1 MYREVPECWNL
12 LLFVEDPGDAV
23 TMLCALL
30 LNHGDYLDPHS
41 THPKIRLVLCWGGGG
56 ATQHQMDVTELA
68 KQLTYRWLPGTT
80 LVSRTALAG
89 TLLALLVP
97 HVMSDGSE
105 ISATIA
111 EQSSIAWL
119 SQVCVCLSSSSHRP
133 QHPPTQLFWSGPD
146 TAETLRYLHLAG
158 GEDVPPCLAFFHAD
172 GGPWPIRTLWPRPF
186 WLCHGAWTTLLGQV
200 YGGGGDVGSEIYRL
214 EAQVHW
220 MLNGH
225 RLRPQV

>member
-23 TMLCALL
+23 HMLCALL

-41 THPKIRLVLCWGGGG
+41 THPKIRLVLCWGGVGG
-56 ATQHQMDVTELA
+56 FGPPHQMEVTELA

-105 ISATIA
+105 IIASIA

-119 SQVCVCLSSSSHRP
+119 SQVFVVCACACMCLSGSSH
-133 QHPPTQLFWSGPD
+133 
-146 TAETLRYLHLAG
+146 
-158 GEDVPPCLAFFHAD
+158 
-172 GGPWPIRTLWPRPF
+172 
-186 WLCHGAWTTLLGQV
+186 
-200 YGGGGDVGSEIYRL
+200 
-214 EAQVHW
+214 
-220 MLNGH
+220 
-225 RLRPQV
+225 